1 MTKKDREL
9 LEMMKTFKK
18 LNDKEQGFVFGLAQG
33 FAICKPDLQFNDD
46 ANISKLVASYK

>member
-1 MTKKDREL
+1 MTKKDEEL

-33 FAICKPDLQFNDD
+33 FAICKPNLHLNDD
-46 ANISKLVASYK
+46 VSINKLVASYK